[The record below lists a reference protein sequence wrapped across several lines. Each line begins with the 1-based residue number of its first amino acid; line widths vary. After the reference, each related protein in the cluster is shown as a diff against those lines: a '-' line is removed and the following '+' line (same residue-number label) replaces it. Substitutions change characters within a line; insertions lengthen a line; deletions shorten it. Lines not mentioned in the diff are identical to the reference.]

1 MLIYIVTFFS
11 IDKRY
16 KNQQELLHRRQ
27 VMFGNGTE
35 LTALRAVS
43 DTMMTEF
50 NPNYEF
56 AGNLYSFKDL
66 PQIPRD
72 NITLVKLVQIYFNL
86 PRLID
91 IHQKCINFNHFKNY
105 NFNYFTIKFG
115 SHNVCSQ
122 NCFRNFSYLNLNMK

>member
-1 MLIYIVTFFS
+1 MMICLFILFHFS

-16 KNQQELLHRRQ
+16 KSQQELLHRRQ

-72 NITLVKLVQIYFNL
+72 NITLVKLV
-86 PRLID
+86 
-91 IHQKCINFNHFKNY
+91 
-105 NFNYFTIKFG
+105 
-115 SHNVCSQ
+115 
-122 NCFRNFSYLNLNMK
+122 

>member
-1 MLIYIVTFFS
+1 MIASLLFIDNRYQHRKALI
-11 IDKRY
+11 K
-16 KNQQELLHRRQ
+16 RRQ

-43 DTMMTEF
+43 DSMMTEF

-72 NITLVKLVQIYFNL
+72 NISLLK
-86 PRLID
+86 
-91 IHQKCINFNHFKNY
+91 
-105 NFNYFTIKFG
+105 
-115 SHNVCSQ
+115 
-122 NCFRNFSYLNLNMK
+122 

>member
-1 MLIYIVTFFS
+1 
-11 IDKRY
+11 
-16 KNQQELLHRRQ
+16 
-27 VMFGNGTE
+27 MFGNGTE

-72 NITLVKLVQIYFNL
+72 NITLIKLV
-86 PRLID
+86 
-91 IHQKCINFNHFKNY
+91 
-105 NFNYFTIKFG
+105 
-115 SHNVCSQ
+115 
-122 NCFRNFSYLNLNMK
+122 CFQD

>member
-1 MLIYIVTFFS
+1 MICLFILLHFL

-72 NITLVKLVQIYFNL
+72 NITLIKLV
-86 PRLID
+86 
-91 IHQKCINFNHFKNY
+91 
-105 NFNYFTIKFG
+105 
-115 SHNVCSQ
+115 
-122 NCFRNFSYLNLNMK
+122 